1 MRDCQFLTVPESHV
15 EERDTDIIRLERE
28 PDGGFRLQDRVMK
41 KIKSIFIIFGFFLI
55 MIIASFLILYR
66 YSAASLRDS
75 LMRVAQI
82 QMEYARA
89 LLEQKINEI
98 EIEADGIL
106 NSNDF
111 KELQLMVMDDYD
123 PYEYVMGVKNIK
135 EYLNRRQKS
144 NVGMSEFIL
153 YWPEQELIIST
164 LNKSDVDQKILDRAE
179 DNKWFYWEKEV
190 YFVRRYTA
198 DWLTPKDEPYLFIRM
213 ERDYLYKIKNMASGM
228 GTGGTLLV
236 LPDRQS
242 LFSADRCEQIL
253 LSELVGKQDK
263 KAFELSVN
271 REKYQ
276 VIQSG
281 AVRNGLSILAYYPMD
296 EMRKP
301 IMDMMGITARL
312 LGLILTIGFIFM
324 VLYYKNILL
333 QLKII
338 TEKLRQVEGGDF
350 TSEIEVLPDNEFSY
364 VFEQFNKMVSRIRD
378 LVLSTIKE
386 QQLRTQAE
394 LRQLQLQIHPHFL
407 YNSLSYIV
415 TVADKPEA
423 VTEMAVHLAGYY
435 RYCTKKKTI
444 ATIGEEISYAKAY
457 LSIMAMRKCIMYNI
471 NVSEALYDT
480 PIIPLVL
487 QPIIENAVEHAIEE
501 REHAKYI
508 FVKIYKLP
516 DGSVRF
522 EISDDGDGM
531 TEKEIEKLLDKL
543 KKKNRDEEES
553 VGLWNV
559 NQRLVNYYDASSGL
573 RFGRSIWG
581 GLLVSF
587 TIVPK
592 RAENEAVDCG

>member
-1 MRDCQFLTVPESHV
+1 
-15 EERDTDIIRLERE
+15 
-28 PDGGFRLQDRVMK
+28 MK

-55 MIIASFLILYR
+55 MIIASFLILYQ
-66 YSAASLRDS
+66 YSAVSLRES

-111 KELQLMVMDDYD
+111 KELQLMVMEEYD
-123 PYEYVMGVKNIK
+123 PYDYVMGVKNIK
-135 EYLNRRQKS
+135 EYLNRRQRS

-153 YWPEQELIIST
+153 YWPEPNYLIST
-164 LNKSDVDQKILDRAE
+164 LNKSDVSRNMLDRAE

-190 YFVRRYTA
+190 YFVRRYSA
-198 DWLTPKDEPYLFIRM
+198 DWVPEEEQPYLFIKM
-213 ERDYLYKIKNMASGM
+213 ERDHLYKIKNMASGM

-236 LPDRQS
+236 FPDRQS
-242 LFSADRCEQIL
+242 LFSADGMEQAL
-253 LSELVGKQDK
+253 LTGLVEKQDK
-263 KAFELSVN
+263 EAFELAASN
-271 REKYQ
+271 EKYQ
-276 VIQSG
+276 IIKSG
-281 AVRNGLSILAYYPMD
+281 AVKNGLELIAYYPLN

-312 LGLILTIGFIFM
+312 LGVILAIGFVFM

-338 TEKLRQVEGGDF
+338 TEKLRQVEDGDF
-350 TSEIEVLPDNEFSY
+350 TSQIEELPDNEFSY
-364 VFEQFNKMVSRIRD
+364 VFQQFNQMVSRIGD

-386 QQLRTQAE
+386 QQLRNQAE

-415 TVADKPEA
+415 TVADKPVA

-435 RYCTKKKTI
+435 RYCTKKKAITS
-444 ATIGEEISYAKAY
+444 IGEEVSYAKAY
-457 LSIMAMRKCIMYNI
+457 LSIMAMRKSITYNI
-471 NVSEALYDT
+471 NVSESLYDT
-480 PIIPLVL
+480 PIIPLIL
-487 QPIIENAVEHAIEE
+487 QPIIENAIEHAIEE
-501 REHAKYI
+501 REHAKYL

-531 TEKEIEKLLDKL
+531 SEKEIGHLLENL
-543 KKKNRDEEES
+543 NKKNRDEEES

-559 NQRLVNYYDASSGL
+559 NQRLINYYDGSAGL
-573 RFGRSIWG
+573 RFCRSIWG

-587 TIVPK
+587 TILPK
-592 RAENEAVDCG
+592 RADHEAVDCG